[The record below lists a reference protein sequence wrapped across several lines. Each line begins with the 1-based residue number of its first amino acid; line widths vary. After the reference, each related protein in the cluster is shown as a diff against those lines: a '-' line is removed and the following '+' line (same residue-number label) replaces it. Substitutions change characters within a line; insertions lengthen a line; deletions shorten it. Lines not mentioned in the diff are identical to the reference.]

1 MDRHELGREFHFT
14 VSCMEITKTKDV
26 EALQRLAI
34 ELLRQNNAI
43 RDYVRMMVEQEI
55 ALKP

>member
-1 MDRHELGREFHFT
+1 MDRHELGREFHFV
-14 VSCMEITKTKDV
+14 VSCREIAKTTDV

-34 ELLRQNNAI
+34 GLLRQNMAI
-43 RDYVRMMVEQEI
+43 RDYVRLMVEQEI